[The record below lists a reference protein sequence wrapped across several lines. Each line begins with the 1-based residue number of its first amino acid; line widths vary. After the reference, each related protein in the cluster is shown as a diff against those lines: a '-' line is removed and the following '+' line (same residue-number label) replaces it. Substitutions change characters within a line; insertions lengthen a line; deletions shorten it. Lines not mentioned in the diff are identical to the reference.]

1 MISDVFKP
9 KWNYLLNRLISN
21 STRKRE
27 EIMVIR
33 NGGYD
38 VVEEEII
45 NLKLWSLLLLDRL

>member
-1 MISDVFKP
+1 
-9 KWNYLLNRLISN
+9 
-21 STRKRE
+21 
-27 EIMVIR
+27 MVIR